1 MPAQALGDPM
11 NSLLIYPAFPDT
23 FWSFK
28 HALDFIHKKAA
39 YPPLGLLTVASLLPE
54 SWPKRLVDLNVEQ
67 LSPKDLEWADIA
79 FISAMIVQRESSN
92 QIISTCKKAGLRV
105 VAGGPLFNYDERWHK
120 TVDHVVLNEAEITL
134 PLFLRDLENQS
145 TQHVYKT
152 REYADV
158 RKTPAPMW
166 ELIDLDVY
174 ASMNIQF
181 SRGCPFSCDFC
192 NVTQLF
198 GHRLRFKSS
207 PQIIAELDELY
218 HLGWRGQ
225 VFFVDDNF
233 IGNKRYLI
241 ADLLPRLAQWQS
253 QKKAFR
259 FGTEASLNIAD
270 DPFLMKLM
278 VDAGFEEVFIGIET
292 PSKDGLIECNKSQ
305 NAKRNLLESVKQVQ
319 RAGLQVQG
327 GFIVGFDTDGPS
339 IFTRQIEFIQQSG
352 IVTAMVGLLQAP
364 KGTRLY
370 KRLKKQGRI
379 HGSVTGDNSD
389 GTTNIVPKMGMQA
402 LLDGYRHIQEY
413 IYRPHPYYQRIK
425 TFLLE
430 YNAPRIFVKIDSQ
443 RILAFFR
450 CCIKLGV
457 FGKERYQ
464 FWNLLF
470 WTILNRPRFLP
481 LSMTF
486 AIYGYHFRKVCKL

>member
-1 MPAQALGDPM
+1 M

-28 HALDFIHKKAA
+28 HALHFIRKKAA

-54 SWPKRLVDLNVEQ
+54 SWPKRLVDLNVEKLAQ
-67 LSPKDLEWADIA
+67 KDLEWADIA
-79 FISAMIVQRESSN
+79 FISAMIIQRESSN
-92 QIISTCKKAGLRV
+92 QIISACKRAGLRV
-105 VAGGPLFNYDERWHK
+105 VAGGPLFNYDESWHK
-120 TVDHVVLNEAEITL
+120 AVDHVVLNEAEITL
-134 PLFLRDLENQS
+134 PLFLTDLENH
-145 TQHVYKT
+145 TAKRVYT
-152 REYADV
+152 TTEYADV
-158 RKTPAPMW
+158 RKTPAPLW
-166 ELIDLDVY
+166 KLIDFNVY

-207 PQIIAELDELY
+207 AQIIAELDELY
-218 HLGWRGQ
+218 QLGWRGQ

-241 ADLLPRLAQWQS
+241 TDLLPKLAQWQN

-259 FGTEASLNIAD
+259 FGTEASLNLAD
-270 DPFLMKLM
+270 DQLLMKLM
-278 VDAGFEEVFIGIET
+278 VEAGFEEVFIGIET
-292 PSKDGLIECNKSQ
+292 PSEDGLIECNKPQ
-305 NAKRNLLESVKQVQ
+305 NAKRNLLESVKRIQ

-364 KGTRLY
+364 KGTKLYNRLQ
-370 KRLKKQGRI
+370 KQGRI
-379 HGSVTGDNSD
+379 RGYVSGDNLD
-389 GTTNIVPKMGMQA
+389 GTTNIVPKMGMKA
-402 LLDGYRHIQEY
+402 LLDGYTNIQEH
-413 IYRPHPYYQRIK
+413 IYLPHPYYQRIK

-430 YNAPRIFVKIDSQ
+430 YNAPRIFVKIDIQ

-450 CCIKLGV
+450 CCIKIGIY
-457 FGKERYQ
+457 GEERFQ
-464 FWNLLF
+464 FWRLLL
-470 WTILNRPRFLP
+470 WTLFKYPRFFP
-481 LSMTF
+481 LMITF
-486 AIYGYHFRKVCKL
+486 AIYGYHFRRVCRL